1 MPAKV
6 RDQLTVERIPYT
18 HGVVSAGRHHK
29 FAIGTEE
36 CTRQR
41 FQVPTQLFDELA
53 VTGPKTRRA
62 VATAGY
68 DCVAVRTETHSGNVI
83 LMTTETEFHL
93 AGRDIP
99 DGCGETTVT
108 QSTERCIRSTFGR
121 EKCPIR
127 TKREG
132 SPGARQ
138 AVQYFALVTIKA
150 PDHCLLVSSLG
161 REVILIGTERDLT
174 DGSGVAP
181 QDLDRFAGGNLPH
194 THCVV
199 VADADKITPVR
210 TEDGAVHLR
219 GMPLKLAH
227 RRSAAAVPNSD
238 YAIRSASRY
247 QLAVRTKRRRVAAL
261 VLT

>member
-6 RDQLTVERIPYT
+6 RDQLTVERIPHT

-53 VTGPKTRRA
+53 VTGPETRRV
-62 VATAGY
+62 VATARY
-68 DCVAVRTETHSGNVI
+68 DRVAVRTETLSCNVI

-93 AGRDIP
+93 ARRDIP

-108 QSTERCIRSTFGR
+108 QSTQRCVRSTFGR

-127 TKREG
+127 TEREC
-132 SPGARQ
+132 SPGAGQ
-138 AVQYFALVTIKA
+138 AIQYFALVTIKA

-174 DGSGVAP
+174 DGSGVGP
-181 QDLDRFAGGNLPH
+181 QDFECFAGRDLPH
-194 THCVV
+194 THSVV
-199 VADADKITPVR
+199 V
-210 TEDGAVHLR
+210 
-219 GMPLKLAH
+219 
-227 RRSAAAVPNSD
+227 
-238 YAIRSASRY
+238 
-247 QLAVRTKRRRVAAL
+247 
-261 VLT
+261 